1 MTGTPIWFGPDD
13 RPLFGMLH
21 VPEGNAARAG
31 VVLCSPLGREDLFF
45 HSTYRSLAERLERH
59 GIAALRFDYDGTG
72 DSAGVQRDP
81 GRVAAW
87 TASTQAAVDL
97 MREAGPPAVA
107 AVGMRMGAT
116 LAAFEATRAPLDAL
130 VLWDPCR
137 SGRTFLREQSALQ
150 AMGAGSTDMADG
162 SVQTPGFRY
171 DRDTVTDLS
180 GLDIAVPSGPMA
192 DQILLL
198 VRPDRGRDKKLDA
211 RLESAG
217 PVERGVALGQDERLN
232 VNGKSNAGLEET
244 IDGIVRWLSTVSAV
258 EPAPFDLTA
267 FDRRDTAAVVA
278 RDARSRPIVERPV
291 RFGRPG
297 LFGIM
302 TELDGAEASTTVV
315 CFNTANSRRI
325 GPSRLWVELAREWA
339 GFGLRTLRVDI
350 SGIGDSGTHPG
361 QTRDIFYPVQAPLDI
376 EDVMTFVTTGDTS
389 RTVLV
394 GLCSGAYHSV
404 YGGLSLGAQGVCAIN
419 PIFDARPL
427 PTTPVIPTTP
437 ADPRSAST
445 VVPSA
450 STVAPSAAGPPR
462 PSPVRRWAA
471 ALAESPLSKAI
482 LGALPDGAWWF
493 ANRLGVR
500 RSPVDTL
507 ERLVEDG
514 SDVMVIVGP
523 DEAADIK
530 RGAAHAL
537 RKLRRSDRFQFMV
550 IDDLDHSMLGQHDE
564 RRVGDLVYWHVRDRF
579 GQSGEA
585 GDTAEGRS
593 ARGVEAPLVKAR
605 RR

>member
-1 MTGTPIWFGPDD
+1 MTGSPIWFGPAE

-21 VPEGNAARAG
+21 VPEGNTARAG

-81 GRVAAW
+81 SRVAAW
-87 TASTQAAVDL
+87 SASTQAAVDL
-97 MREAGPPAVA
+97 MRSAGPPVVA
-107 AVGMRMGAT
+107 AVGMRLGAT

-150 AMGAGSTDMADG
+150 AVGAGGGDTEDG

-180 GLDIAVPSGPMA
+180 GLDIATCTGPMA

-211 RLESAG
+211 RLEDAG

-244 IDGIVRWLSTVSAV
+244 IDGVVRWLSTISAA
-258 EPAPFDLTA
+258 EPAPFDLA
-267 FDRRDTAAVVA
+267 VFDRRETSAVVA
-278 RDARSRPIVERPV
+278 RDARSRPIIERPV

-302 TELDGAEASTTVV
+302 TELDGTESATTLV

-339 GFGLRTLRVDI
+339 GFGLRTLRVDL

-361 QTRDIFYPVQAPLDI
+361 QTRDIFYPVEAPLDI
-376 EDVMTFVTTGDTS
+376 EDVAKFVSPHDTS
-389 RTVLV
+389 RIVLV
-394 GLCSGAYHSV
+394 GLCSGAYHAV
-404 YGGLSLGAQGVCAIN
+404 HGGLSLGAQGVCVIN

-427 PTTPVIPTTP
+427 PPPVASATTTATATAPTTATATATTTPGPQPSSP
-437 ADPRSAST
+437 A
-445 VVPSA
+445 
-450 STVAPSAAGPPR
+450 
-462 PSPVRRWAA
+462 RRWVAR
-471 ALAESPLSKAI
+471 LAGHELSKSV
-482 LGALPDGAWWF
+482 LGALPDGAWWVL
-493 ANRLGVR
+493 NRLGVR
-500 RSPVDTL
+500 RSPVESL
-507 ERLVEDG
+507 QRLVDDG
-514 SDVMVIVGP
+514 SDVMIIVGP

-530 RGAAHAL
+530 RGAVHAL
-537 RKLRRSDRFQFMV
+537 RKLSRSDRFQFLV
-550 IDDLDHSMLGQHDE
+550 IDDLDHSMLGVHDE
-564 RRVGDLVYWHVRDRF
+564 RRVGDLVYRHVRDHF
-579 GQSGEA
+579 GQSEDA
-585 GDTAEGRS
+585 VDAADDRS
-593 ARGVEAPLVKAR
+593 GRGVDDPLVNAR